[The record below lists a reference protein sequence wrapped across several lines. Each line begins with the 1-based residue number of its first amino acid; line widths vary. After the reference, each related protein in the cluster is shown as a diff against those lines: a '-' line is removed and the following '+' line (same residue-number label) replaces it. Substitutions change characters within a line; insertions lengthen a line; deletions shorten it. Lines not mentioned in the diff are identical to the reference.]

1 MFAHRMVPF
10 GLTTSILAVCPF
22 DTHTIPLTSTGGRSS
37 AGSTYSHC
45 TESQLP
51 LPILPEYLTSIIM
64 PVRMTVKPFALY
76 RVTES
81 YSAGQYEFL
90 PCFLHVLEDAQI
102 RLQIISGG
110 GLDVGVSELSC
121 DHADVG
127 SGLDRQRAERV
138 A

>member
-10 GLTTSILAVCPF
+10 GLTTSILDVCPF
-22 DTHTIPLTSTGGRSS
+22 DTHTIPLTSIGGRSS

-76 RVTES
+76 RVTECYQQVNMS
-81 YSAGQYEFL
+81 F
-90 PCFLHVLEDAQI
+90 C
-102 RLQIISGG
+102 
-110 GLDVGVSELSC
+110 
-121 DHADVG
+121 HAFCMSLRTLR
-127 SGLDRQRAERV
+127 SGLR
-138 A
+138 

>member
-10 GLTTSILAVCPF
+10 GLTMSVLAVCPLE
-22 DTHTIPLTSTGGRSS
+22 THTIALTSTGGRSS

-76 RVTES
+76 RVTECHQQVNMS
-81 YSAGQYEFL
+81 FCHAFCMSL
-90 PCFLHVLEDAQI
+90 RTL
-102 RLQIISGG
+102 RSGFK
-110 GLDVGVSELSC
+110 
-121 DHADVG
+121 
-127 SGLDRQRAERV
+127 
-138 A
+138 

>member
-10 GLTTSILAVCPF
+10 GLTTSILDVCPF
-22 DTHTIPLTSTGGRSS
+22 DTHTIPLTSTGGRNS

-64 PVRMTVKPFALY
+64 PARMTVKPFALY

-81 YSAGQYEFL
+81 YPAIQQ
-90 PCFLHVLEDAQI
+90 PCAVE
-102 RLQIISGG
+102 
-110 GLDVGVSELSC
+110 
-121 DHADVG
+121 
-127 SGLDRQRAERV
+127 
-138 A
+138 

>member
-10 GLTTSILAVCPF
+10 GLTTSILAVCPLE
-22 DTHTIPLTSTGGRSS
+22 THTIALTSTGGRSS
-37 AGSTYSHC
+37 TGSTYSHC

-81 YSAGQYEFL
+81 YFAIQQ
-90 PCFLHVLEDAQI
+90 PCAVE
-102 RLQIISGG
+102 
-110 GLDVGVSELSC
+110 
-121 DHADVG
+121 
-127 SGLDRQRAERV
+127 
-138 A
+138 

>member
-22 DTHTIPLTSTGGRSS
+22 DTHTIALTSIGGRSS
-37 AGSTYSHC
+37 GGSTYSHC

-76 RVTES
+76 RVTEN
-81 YSAGQYEFL
+81 Y
-90 PCFLHVLEDAQI
+90 CFASKTWTVTAM
-102 RLQIISGG
+102 R
-110 GLDVGVSELSC
+110 
-121 DHADVG
+121 
-127 SGLDRQRAERV
+127 
-138 A
+138 